1 MWPTDTLLRLFEDTK
16 KTYFDEKKFY
26 IITGGL
32 GGFGIELLHW
42 MLQLGARKFVLTSRS
57 GIKNNYQKYILDRLM
72 ALVLASNVR
81 IRSHCLHS

>member
-1 MWPTDTLLRLFEDTK
+1 MKTLVNGYSPSPVLKTTK
-16 KTYFDEKKFY
+16 KTYFDEKKVY

-72 ALVLASNVR
+72 AFGVEL
-81 IRSHCLHS
+81 